1 MGIVQTLN
9 DLLET
14 IAVFTATALISFFGT
29 FYAVIYQKLP
39 LLIVS
44 TVVTFDQLF
53 SALVYALLIGAVVTA
68 VYRWRR
74 H

>member
-14 IAVFTATALISFFGT
+14 IAVFTATALISFLGT